1 MGSKGIWDKEIWC
14 LAVNPR
20 PHVVTVP
27 PRRPGLGDLGL
38 ARLNVS
44 RRGHLP
50 ANIQPLSLASS
61 AEMVDC
67 AES

>member
-1 MGSKGIWDKEIWC
+1 M
-14 LAVNPR
+14 NPR